1 MKHIPYVYF
10 GLLLVMSIITLSV
23 FAYDKHNS
31 SRDGKGRIPEIVLL
45 SLCSFGG
52 SLGALIGMYILRH
65 KTNPVTK
72 FHFFFTV
79 WLSVAVQAFLS
90 VLMVAQIL
98 L

>member
-1 MKHIPYVYF
+1 MKYIPYIYF
-10 GLLLVMSIITLSV
+10 GLLVVMSILTLSF
-23 FAYDKHNS
+23 FAYDKRNS

-52 SLGALIGMYILRH
+52 ALGALIGMYVVRH

-79 WLSVAVQAFLS
+79 WLSVAVQAFLA
-90 VLMVAQIL
+90 VLMVTRVL
-98 L
+98 